1 MDVARQGC
9 KRHDRRKW
17 LYVVLDGRP
26 AAVDREKG
34 TLLWQMPVTSR
45 ESSSPYAMD
54 EMAKTRFAV
63 LSRHLVLG
71 YGSDL
76 LVLRKEDGS
85 VLGRLPN
92 QRVDFAEARYR
103 NGIEGLVNQS
113 AGGELYIGSSNGDC
127 HDTSRP
133 SWNDNWNG
141 SIPAR
146 DLR

>member
-1 MDVARQGC
+1 MIDGNR
-9 KRHDRRKW
+9 

-34 TLLWQMPVTSR
+34 ALLWQMPVTSR

-76 LVLRKEDGS
+76 LVLRKEDGG

-113 AGGELYIGSSNGDC
+113 AGGELYIGSSNGGL
-127 HDTSRP
+127 SRYEQAELERQLERIDSGQRP
-133 SWNDNWNG
+133 
-141 SIPAR
+141 
-146 DLR
+146 